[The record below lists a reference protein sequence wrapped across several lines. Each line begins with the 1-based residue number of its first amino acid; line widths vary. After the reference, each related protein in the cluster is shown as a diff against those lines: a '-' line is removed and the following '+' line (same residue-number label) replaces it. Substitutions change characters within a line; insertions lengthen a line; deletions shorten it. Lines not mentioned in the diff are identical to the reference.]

1 MGCYFAFIRGDTSNN
16 TPLHFAAAYG
26 WPDIVK
32 YLVEAGADPNV
43 MNSWNHPP
51 AAIALLKRH
60 FGIATYLLQLP
71 NINAKFAD
79 EEGRNLAI
87 QLIMNFSTDTFEQLK
102 FIGDKTNVDFGS
114 LDKNGMSVYHY
125 LAMTEPVKKL
135 EEDNKAQEM
144 EDVED
149 LSEEK
154 AEEEKES
161 IADAKSEEKSA
172 KDESEKNSPESKSE
186 NEDVEKEKENMESES
201 GKDDDFKPSANTEL
215 TKNKKRKKNNN
226 SEDSESDNDD
236 DEEKETGKNNM
247 SEEEKTAK
255 LRKAH
260 NKLLIT
266 CAEYIKSKNST
277 DINAPTELGTTALL
291 LAIENEYYDYA
302 LWLLE
307 NGSSIEGKVERRDNL
322 IHLLIN
328 NMDKKGNI
336 QILKAVM
343 KKFDELSTSWKK
355 LAIEANK
362 NGEAPIHLLALS
374 IMSSNANIKSMAM
387 QLLTFLIEVTKNSI
401 YI

>member
-1 MGCYFAFIRGDTSNN
+1 M
-16 TPLHFAAAYG
+16 
-26 WPDIVK
+26 K

-51 AAIALLKRH
+51 AAIALLKQH

-87 QLIMNFSTDTFEQLK
+87 QLIMNFSTETFEQLK

-172 KDESEKNSPESKSE
+172 EDESEKNSQESKSE
-186 NEDVEKEKENMESES
+186 NEDAEKKDKENMESES
-201 GKDDDFKPSANTEL
+201 GKDDDFKPLADTEL
-215 TKNKKRKKNNN
+215 TKNKNRNKNND

-236 DEEKETGKNNM
+236 AEEMEKEENNM
-247 SEEEKTAK
+247 SEEEKMAK

-307 NGSSIEGKVERRDNL
+307 NGSSIEGKVASRDNL

-355 LAIEANK
+355 LAIQANE

-387 QLLTFLIEVTKNSI
+387 ELFKFLIEVTKK
-401 YI
+401 